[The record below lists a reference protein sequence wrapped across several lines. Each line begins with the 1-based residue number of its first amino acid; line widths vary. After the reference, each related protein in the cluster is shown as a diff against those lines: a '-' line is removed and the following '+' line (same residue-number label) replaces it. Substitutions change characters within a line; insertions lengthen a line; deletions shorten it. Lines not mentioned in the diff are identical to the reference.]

1 MNFSS
6 WSIKNPIPAI
16 VLFIMLTVMGL
27 YGFSK
32 LGIQDMPDMDLPTI
46 TISASLEGAAPEQ
59 LETEVAR
66 KIEDKLTSLT
76 QLDHVTT
83 TITDGSVNISVSFK
97 LEKDVEIA
105 LSEVRNAVD
114 GAKSELPASMSSPM
128 VSKVTSAGSSLLTYS
143 ITSDV
148 YDEQDM
154 SWFVDNDVSN
164 AIMATNGVNTVS
176 RVGGVDREVQIDLN
190 PTLMAGL
197 GVMPSDI
204 SKQLKAV
211 QQESSGGQGRIG
223 DQRQSIRTLATVKTA
238 DDIRAI
244 SIPLQDGRYIRLDQ
258 VAKISDTT
266 AEATTRAYLNGK
278 PIIGFQIQR
287 SKGYSDVA
295 VVKDVRKAVAEFQKS
310 NPAVKINEISNTVDS
325 TQNNYDGSM
334 SMLYEGALLAIIVV
348 FIFLKNWRTTFISAV
363 ALPLSIIPTFGVM
376 YYLGYSLNVVTLLA
390 LSLVVGILVDDA
402 IVEVENIERHLE
414 QGKNPYQAAMEA
426 ADEIGLAVIA
436 TTLTLVAIF
445 LPTAFM
451 GGIAG
456 LIFKQFGITASVAI
470 LFSLLV
476 ARLLTPMMA
485 AYLLKQLPPE
495 KNPQTKPDG
504 WVMRHYKSIVNYTFH
519 HRKTTMLGVAIFF
532 CLTLLIGMQNSVTFM
547 PAQDKSQSSVTIEL
561 APGSTL
567 NQTSQ
572 AAEAASKIIKENPYV
587 KQVFSS
593 VGTASTGSGMD
604 SSTTADVT
612 SATLTVELTPSDE
625 RDVRQTEVE
634 HDIREKLK
642 SLAGV
647 KVSVGGG
654 SNGEKLDITLA
665 SDNANVLTETARK
678 LETQLRTLKGIGN
691 VSSSAA
697 IEQPEVQITPNF
709 DQAAKLGVTSEAL
722 SDAIRYATYGGY
734 STTLPKLNLDQR
746 QIAIRV
752 RLDPSVRNNLSSI
765 AAVRVQG
772 TNGSVSLG
780 SIAHIQMMGGP
791 TQINRLDRMRNI
803 TLSIELN
810 GLSIGEVQTQA
821 MKLDALK
828 NLPQGVKQI
837 QQGELQNMNEMFAS
851 FGLAMLIGIMCVYAV
866 LVVLFHD
873 FLQPATILSALPLA
887 LGGAFVALYICS
899 MPYSMPVV
907 IGILML
913 MGIVTKN
920 SILLVDYVIIA
931 RNEHGLSRYEAVMD
945 ACSKRARPIIMT
957 TLAMGAGMLPN
968 ALGLGAEPSFRQPT
982 AIVVIG
988 GLITST
994 VLSLVVIPVIF
1005 TYVDDLYQWVKDKF
1019 KSKAVT

>member
-1 MNFSS
+1 MNISS
-6 WSIKNPIPAI
+6 LSIKNPIPAI
-16 VLFIMLTVMGL
+16 VLFIILTIMGL
-27 YGFSK
+27 YGFMK

-46 TISASLEGAAPEQ
+46 TVSASLEGAAPEQ

-76 QLDHVTT
+76 KLDHITT
-83 TITDGSVNISVSFK
+83 TITDGSVNISVSFE
-97 LEKDVEIA
+97 LEKDVEVA

-114 GAKSELPASMSSPM
+114 GAKADLPASMNSPT
-128 VSKVTSAGSSLLTYS
+128 VSKVTAAGSSLLTYS
-143 ITSDV
+143 ITSDNL
-148 YDEQDM
+148 DEQDL

-164 AIMATNGVNTVS
+164 AIMTANGVNSVS

-197 GVMPSDI
+197 GVMPSDV

-211 QQESSGGQGRIG
+211 QQEASGGQGRVG
-223 DQRQSIRTLATVKTA
+223 GERQSIRTLATVKTA
-238 DDIRAI
+238 DDIREI

-258 VAKISDTT
+258 VAQIHDTT
-266 AEATTRAYLNGK
+266 AERTTRAYLNGK
-278 PIIGFQIQR
+278 PIIGFQVER
-287 SKGYSDVA
+287 SKGYSDVE
-295 VVKDVRKAVAEFQKS
+295 VVKHVREAIAVFQQK
-310 NPAVKINEISNTVDS
+310 NPAVKIEEISNKVDS
-325 TQNNYDGSM
+325 IQDNYDGSM
-334 SMLYEGALLAIIVV
+334 TMLYEGALLAIIVV

-363 ALPLSIIPTFGVM
+363 ALPLSIIPAFGVM
-376 YYLGYSLNVVTLLA
+376 YYLGYSLNVITLLA

-414 QGKNPYQAAMEA
+414 QGKTPYQAAMEA
-426 ADEIGLAVIA
+426 ADEIGLAVVA

-456 LIFKQFGITASVAI
+456 LVFKQFGITASVAI

-485 AYLLKQLPPE
+485 AYMLKP
-495 KNPQTKPDG
+495 KNKKDETKKQPDG
-504 WVMRHYKSIVNYTFH
+504 WVMRHYKAIVNFTLN
-519 HRKTTMLGVAIFF
+519 HRKTTILGASAFF
-532 CLTLLIGMQNSVTFM
+532 FVTLFIGMQNSVTFM
-547 PAQDKSQSSVTIEL
+547 PAQDKSQTTVTVEL
-561 APGSTL
+561 PPGSTL
-567 NQTSQ
+567 DQTAK
-572 AAEAASKIIKENPYV
+572 AAEEASKIIQQNPNV

-593 VGTASTGSGMD
+593 VGTASSGSGMD
-604 SSTTADVT
+604 SSSTADVA
-612 SATLTVELTPSDE
+612 SATLTVELTPYDE
-625 RDVRQTEVE
+625 RDTRQSAVE
-634 HDIREKLK
+634 QDIREKLK
-642 SLAGV
+642 PLAGV
-647 KVSVGGG
+647 KISVGGG
-654 SNGEKLDITLA
+654 NTGEKLDITLA
-665 SDNANVLTETARK
+665 SDNADLLTETANN
-678 LETQLRTLKGIGN
+678 LEVQMRGLKGIGN

-697 IEQPEVQITPNF
+697 IEQPEVQITPDF
-709 DQAAKLGVTSEAL
+709 AKAAQLGVTSEAL

-752 RLDPSVRNNLSSI
+752 RLDPSVRNDLSSI

-772 TNGSVSLG
+772 SNGSVSLG
-780 SIAHIQMMGGP
+780 SIADIQIQGGP
-791 TQINRLDRMRNI
+791 TQISRMDRMRNV

-810 GLSIGEVQTQA
+810 GLSIGEVQNQVMQLEA
-821 MKLDALK
+821 MK

-837 QQGELQNMNEMFAS
+837 QQGELQNMSEMFTS
-851 FGLAMLIGIMCVYAV
+851 FGLAMFIGIVCVYAV
-866 LVVLFHD
+866 LVLLFHD
-873 FLQPATILSALPLA
+873 FLQPGTILSALPLA

-920 SILLVDYVIIA
+920 SILLVDYTIIA
-931 RNEHGLSRYEAVMD
+931 RNEHGLSRYAAVMD

-957 TLAMGAGMLPN
+957 TIAMAAGMMPN

-982 AIVVIG
+982 AVVVIG

-1005 TYVDDLYQWVKDKF
+1005 TYVDDLHHWIKSKF
-1019 KSKAVT
+1019 KSKAQV